1 MNLWINQRAQ
11 GLFIEDN
18 GRLLLGF
25 LISLVDFFRIE
36 ISSFLQYFPVWF
48 TLYTEIIYII

>member
-18 GRLLLGF
+18 GRLSLGF